1 MFNNIKPM
9 RAFKL
14 DDSKIDLIH
23 YPCYAS
29 PKFDGI
35 RAIVFRGFVLS
46 NTLKMIRNPEVQRV
60 LSHLEYFD
68 GELIAGK
75 NFQETTSCIM
85 SSSGGSDFSFYAFD
99 SFKNPQDIFVN
110 RLKDLEEDYLS
121 SSCDNRIK
129 IVQHIKIKSP
139 RDLLRYEEDMLQQGY
154 EGIMLRHPAGRYKF
168 GRSTFS
174 EEFLLK
180 RKPVV
185 DEEAFIIG
193 FEEQEENQN
202 ELTYDNRGYAQRSS
216 CQDNK
221 NGKDTLG
228 AFIVRSS
235 KWGDFKIGTGLGLT
249 DALRRDIWL
258 NRDKYLGQILTFKY
272 QAFGTKDK
280 PRQPIFLRFR
290 HKDDALIE
298 L

>member
-1 MFNNIKPM
+1 MYTNIKPM

-23 YPCYAS
+23 YPCYGS

-46 NTLKMIRNPEVQRV
+46 NTLKLIRNPEVQRA
-60 LSHLEYFD
+60 LAQLEFFD
-68 GELIAGK
+68 GELISG
-75 NFQETTSCIM
+75 NSFQETTSCIM
-85 SSSGGSDFSFYAFD
+85 SSSGGSNFTYHAFD
-99 SFKNPQDIFVN
+99 SFRTPNAIFLN
-110 RLKDLEEDYLS
+110 RLRDLEESYIASNQDE
-121 SSCDNRIK
+121 RVK

-139 RDLLRYEEDMLQQGY
+139 RDLIRYEEDMLQSGY

-168 GRSTFS
+168 GRSTYA

-180 RKPVV
+180 RKPVI

-202 ELTYDNRGYAQRSS
+202 ELTYDNRGYAQRSA
-216 CQDNK
+216 CKDNK
-221 NGKDTLG
+221 TGKDTLG

-235 KWGDFKIGTGLGLT
+235 KWGDFRIGTGLGLT
-249 DALRRDIWL
+249 DSLRRDIWE
-258 NRDKYLGQILTFKY
+258 NRDKYLGKIITFKY

-290 HKDDALIE
+290 HPEDTLI
-298 L
+298 